1 MDSLIRVI
9 QIGMLIGSPVA
20 SHSVQRWKAVAIFLG
35 KSFGLRNFDTSQGRY
50 RFYTGRRIKA
60 LIVGTNPVSE
70 QIGLEILYMLV

>member
-20 SHSVQRWKAVAIFLG
+20 SDSVQRWKAVAIFLG

-70 QIGLEILYMLV
+70 QIGL